1 MYLQLEMVR
10 MVVFSL
16 QIMFIATPLLAFF
29 FRYFLARIRSTFQSY
44 LPKNSWMIM
53 HKKHFALTEISCFC
67 MMEIASRLLLFWV
80 CARMNVLICFYN
92 SCWMCLF
99 SLHTWICSNISR
111 AACPAFWGKGFCQ
124 AAFQLSTVV
133 WKLETILKLDPIFY

>member
-1 MYLQLEMVR
+1 MHFCNVLEMYLQLEIVR

-29 FRYFLARIRSTFQSY
+29 FMYFLARIRSTFQSY

-92 SCWMCLF
+92 ICWMCLF
-99 SLHTWICSNISR
+99 SSYMDLFKH
-111 AACPAFWGKGFCQ
+111 
-124 AAFQLSTVV
+124 FQSCLSCLLGQRILPGSLSALYSS
-133 WKLETILKLDPIFY
+133 LETGDHP